1 MPEKGFY
8 NLFIM
13 SQSNQISKAVISRLP
28 RYYRY
33 LRELIEAGTE
43 RISSEELSRLMKA
56 TASQI
61 RQDLNHFGGFGQQG
75 YGYNVKS
82 LYNEIGKILGVEE
95 VHDLIVVGAGNLGR
109 AIVRYKGFGAHGS
122 HFCALFDID
131 ETLCGKTINGV
142 RVYHTDELES
152 FVLNNNVDIVA
163 LTIPTDGAL
172 KVSKKLYELGIRY
185 FWNFAHTDLELPGD
199 AIVKNVHLLDSL
211 LELSFTVSRS
221 KIKEE
226 E

>member
-82 LYNEIGKILGVEE
+82 LYNEIGKILGV
-95 VHDLIVVGAGNLGR
+95 
-109 AIVRYKGFGAHGS
+109 
-122 HFCALFDID
+122 
-131 ETLCGKTINGV
+131 
-142 RVYHTDELES
+142 
-152 FVLNNNVDIVA
+152 
-163 LTIPTDGAL
+163 
-172 KVSKKLYELGIRY
+172 
-185 FWNFAHTDLELPGD
+185 
-199 AIVKNVHLLDSL
+199 
-211 LELSFTVSRS
+211 
-221 KIKEE
+221 
-226 E
+226 

>member
-1 MPEKGFY
+1 M
-8 NLFIM
+8 N
-13 SQSNQISKAVISRLP
+13 QTNQISKAVISRLP

-33 LRELIEAGTE
+33 LRELIEEGTE

-95 VHDLIVVGAGNLGR
+95 AHNLIVVGAGNLGR
-109 AIVRYKGFGAHGS
+109 AIVRYKGFGTHGFN
-122 HFCALFDID
+122 FCAMFDID
-131 ETLCGKTINGV
+131 KTLCGKTINGV
-142 RVYHTDELES
+142 RIYHMDELDS
-152 FVLNNNVDIVA
+152 FVTNNNVDIVA
-163 LTIPTDGAL
+163 LTIPTDDAI
-172 KVSKKLYELGIRY
+172 KVSSDLYEHGIRY
-185 FWNFAHTDLELPGD
+185 FWNFAHTDLELPDD

-211 LELSFTVSRS
+211 LELSFTISRQN
-221 KIKEE
+221 KEE
-226 E
+226 